1 MRKTIKKI
9 LAAAL
14 LLPAMMACQ
23 NDDTI
28 TTDSNNEPAVNGG
41 AVVIKATVD
50 NGDSQTR
57 AQLQWDSD
65 KAGEKENGL
74 KFMWNSGDEIT
85 VYDISDTN
93 DSDTKA
99 VGTTFTIDGY
109 DESAPSAKATF
120 KCGDENFQFEKKHK
134 YIALCG
140 KGTPSL
146 HDGGWK
152 TDNLNANG
160 SGTISA
166 NDRNLY
172 QYQEN
177 AIGNAA
183 LNHLKYDL
191 KMYAIF
197 ETDENGNAPELSFK
211 HQCAMLRVT
220 IRYEDSSSKNV
231 DKIEFDCGR
240 LSDDTYQYSI
250 DGDKLSLTQKNNGN
264 KNEKLSIK
272 LSSNYNKMEKGK
284 VYDLFLPIL
293 ADGNTVDDMTINLY
307 TSGSSF
313 PKSCNI
319 TGFDNVKFEAG
330 KTYWFDLTMKSSLK
344 QTKYKDIDEEY
355 KWLVAGNNNAKGEY
369 IIKTPKEMQV
379 FAKAVNGGKRDDKTG
394 SSDHY
399 WTNNDMQY
407 SGGLDYAN
415 GNTFEGKTVI
425 VGKDL
430 ANLSRIAIIGKDS
443 DRPFKG
449 TFDGRGHTLTGKS
462 GDWVL
467 QDLPSNYGYL
477 RIYGLFGYIDGATI
491 KNVVVKNFEIQ
502 FGAKDSQI
510 GGIAV
515 NVTNNSKI
523 EFCSFEGTIDVI
535 DATEQE
541 NSQALGKIGGIACTI
556 DGSSSSISNCVSQIK
571 VLTHNQSYVQLG
583 GLLHTQ
589 NNGTISNCA
598 WQRINTNVFTN
609 NAVYKSNSTSI
620 GTPDGKYYSE
630 TDNELPENGILN
642 YINTGATEYLWE
654 SYGSPKLKKK

>member
-1 MRKTIKKI
+1 MGTKTIKKI

-99 VGTTFTIDGY
+99 VGTIFTIDGY

-120 KCGDENFQFEKKHK
+120 KCGDENFQFEKNHK

-140 KGTPSL
+140 KGHPSL

-166 NDRNLY
+166 NDRYLY

-177 AIGNAA
+177 VIGNAA

-220 IRYEDSSSKNV
+220 IRYEYSSSKKV
-231 DKIEFDCGR
+231 EYIEFDCGR
-240 LSDDTYQYSI
+240 LSNDIYRYSI
-250 DGDKLSLTQKNNGN
+250 NGDKLSLKQKENGN
-264 KNEKLSIK
+264 QNQKIK
-272 LSSNYNKMEKGK
+272 LYLKPDYWTMELGK
-284 VYDLFLPIL
+284 VYDLFFPIL

-307 TSGSSF
+307 TTDGSS
-313 PKSCNI
+313 KSCNI
-319 TGFDNVKFEAG
+319 TGFSNVKFEAG
-330 KTYWFDLTMKSSLK
+330 KTYWFDLTMTDRNKLE
-344 QTKYKDIDEEY
+344 QTKYKGIGAEY
-355 KWLVAGNNNAKGEY
+355 KWLVAGNNNAQGEY
-369 IIKTPKEMQV
+369 FIKTPREMSI
-379 FAKAVNGGKRDDKTG
+379 FAKAVNGRKDGDNNG
-394 SSDHY
+394 FY
-399 WTNNDMQY
+399 WTDSDKNG
-407 SGGLDYAN
+407 SGGLDYPN
-415 GNTFEGKTVI
+415 GNAFEGKTII

-430 ANLSRIAIIGKDS
+430 ALSSGLAPIGKDS

-449 TFDGRGHTLTGKS
+449 TFDGRGHILS
-462 GDWVL
+462 GWGL
-467 QDLPSNYGYL
+467 QDTPSFYGYYL
-477 RIYGLFGYIDGATI
+477 KIYGLFGYINGATI
-491 KNVVVKNFEIQ
+491 KNVVFKNFDIQ

-510 GGIAV
+510 GGIAM

-523 EFCSFEGTIDVI
+523 EFCSSEGTIGVI
-535 DATEQE
+535 TKE
-541 NSQALGKIGGIACTI
+541 NGFTAGKIGGIACTI
-556 DGSSSSISNCVSQIK
+556 DGNSSISNCVSQIK
-571 VLTHNQSYVQLG
+571 IRSNTVSNEVQLG
-583 GLLHTQ
+583 GLVHTKKS
-589 NNGTISNCA
+589 GTISNCA
-598 WQRINTNVFTN
+598 WQRKETSVFTN

-620 GTPDGKYYSE
+620 GTPSGKYYSE
-630 TDNELPENGILN
+630 KDKELTENDILN
-642 YINTGATEYLWE
+642 HINNGATEYQWE

>member
-1 MRKTIKKI
+1 MTIKKI

-23 NDDTI
+23 NEDTI
-28 TTDSNNEPAVNGG
+28 TADSNNEPIVNGG

-120 KCGDENFQFEKKHK
+120 KCSDEDFQFEKNHK

-140 KGTPSL
+140 KGHPSL

-160 SGTISA
+160 SGTIYA
-166 NDRNLY
+166 NDRYLY
-172 QYQEN
+172 QQTVT
-177 AIGNAA
+177 GNAA
-183 LNHLKYDL
+183 LNHLKNDM

-197 ETDENGNAPELSFK
+197 ETDENGNVPNLKFK

-220 IRYEDSSSKNV
+220 IRYEYSDSKNV
-231 DKIEFDCGR
+231 DGFEFECGR
-240 LSDDTYQYSI
+240 LSNDKYHYSI
-250 DGDKLSLTQKNNGN
+250 NGDKLSLAKKENGSMN
-264 KNEKLSIK
+264 KLRLY
-272 LSSNYNKMEKGK
+272 LSSGYKKMEPNK
-284 VYDLFLPIL
+284 VYDLFFPIL

-307 TSGSSF
+307 TTGNSST
-313 PKSCNI
+313 PHKSCNI
-319 TGFDNVKFEAG
+319 TGFSNVKFEAG
-330 KTYWFDLTMKSSLK
+330 KTYWFDLTMTAGNKLE
-344 QTKYKDIDEEY
+344 QTKYKGIGAEY
-355 KWLVAGNNNAKGEY
+355 KWLVAGNNNSKGEY
-369 IIKTPKEMQV
+369 IIKTPREMQV
-379 FAKAVNGGKRDDKTG
+379 FAKAVNGRKDGDNNGFYWRDSDKEG
-394 SSDHY
+394 
-399 WTNNDMQY
+399 
-407 SGGLDYAN
+407 SGGLDYPN
-415 GNTFEGKTVI
+415 GNAFEGKTII

-430 ANLSRIAIIGKDS
+430 ALSSGLAPIGKDS

-449 TFDGRGHTLTGKS
+449 TFDGRGHILS
-462 GDWVL
+462 GWGF
-467 QDLPSNYGYL
+467 QDTPSIYGYYL
-477 RIYGLFGYIDGATI
+477 RIYGLFGYINGATI
-491 KNVVVKNFEIQ
+491 KNVVFKNFDIK

-523 EFCSFEGTIDVI
+523 EFCSSEGTIGYI
-535 DATEQE
+535 EKESGYTA
-541 NSQALGKIGGIACTI
+541 GKMGGIACTI
-556 DGSSSSISNCVSQIK
+556 DGSSSISNCVSQIK
-571 VLTHNQSYVQLG
+571 VWSNTVPNDVQLG
-583 GLLHTQ
+583 GLVHTQ
-589 NNGTISNCA
+589 KNGTISNCA
-598 WQRINTNVFTN
+598 WQRINTSVFTN

-620 GTPDGKYYSE
+620 GTPSGKYYSE
-630 TDNELPENGILN
+630 TDNELTESEILN
-642 YINTGATEYLWE
+642 HINTGATEYQWE